1 MTIQAITIQAKPPAR
16 VNGHNYIGHNYI
28 GHNYTGHNPLPGS
41 MGFWRLTQSIN
52 LNRLKAPLIGLGSS
66 KNNRLKAPL
75 IGLGPSKNNRLK
87 APLIG
92 LGPSKN
98 MRRITVLP
106 SRRRSHWSARP
117 YSSTRASPTHRA
129 SRARRAEPRLKKKV
143 WPGPVTTS
151 AVPMGNSKH

>member
-75 IGLGPSKNNRLK
+75 IGLGPSKINRLK

-98 MRRITVLP
+98 MAQDYCAPKSTKESLVCSTLFQYPRITNAP
-106 SRRRSHWSARP
+106 RIK
-117 YSSTRASPTHRA
+117 SS
-129 SRARRAEPRLKKKV
+129 PR
-143 WPGPVTTS
+143 
-151 AVPMGNSKH
+151 